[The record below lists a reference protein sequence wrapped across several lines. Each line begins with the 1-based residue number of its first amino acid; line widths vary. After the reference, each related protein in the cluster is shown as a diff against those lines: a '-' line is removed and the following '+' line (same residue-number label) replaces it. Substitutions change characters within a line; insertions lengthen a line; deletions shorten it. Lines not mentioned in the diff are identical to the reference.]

1 MSTFAKNSFWTI
13 FSQGVIFVVG
23 LGTSVI
29 ISRILNPEGRGIY
42 ALAVFLPAFL
52 MYFSNLGIGLSA
64 TFYIANGK
72 YSPKIVLG
80 NSLVCVFA
88 HSAFAILI
96 GLMIICFFREKLFAG
111 VAVKY
116 LFLALLIVPSQLYL
130 SFILPILLGMQRIRE
145 YNFFQVLRYV
155 LLFGLI
161 IIFLIGLNA
170 GVTGAIIVE
179 ALAAYITC
187 IVAFVIVS
195 RETKGIS
202 FKIDKGY
209 LKDAYQYGIKLY
221 AGSMLLF
228 LNRRFN
234 LILINLFMSPVMVGF
249 FGLAAALSEKVWLL
263 ADAIGTVLFPRIA
276 SEKDEEKKNVF
287 TSLVFKTTILIV
299 VVICVFLYAFG
310 EGLIVFLYSPAFFE
324 SIRPFR
330 FLLVGVVAGSGWRIL
345 ENDLRGRG
353 KPGLITCIM
362 AVSFV
367 VNILFNIILIPR
379 YGMMGAAWASVVSAT
394 VSLIMSIFV
403 YRHVSGNKVHHLL
416 LFSRSDLIAYKNL
429 VKSFVKS

>member
-13 FSQGVIFVVG
+13 FSQGVIFLVG

-64 TFYIANGK
+64 TFYIASGK
-72 YSPKIVLG
+72 YAPKIVIG
-80 NSLVCVFA
+80 NSLVCVFV
-88 HSAFAILI
+88 HSIFAILI

-111 VAVKY
+111 VALKY
-116 LFLALLIVPSQLYL
+116 LLLALLIVPSQLYL
-130 SFILPILLGMQRIRE
+130 SFILPILLGMQKIRE
-145 YNFFQVLRYV
+145 YNFFQVIRYV
-155 LLFGLI
+155 LLFGLV
-161 IIFLIGLNA
+161 IIFLVGLNA
-170 GVTGAIIVE
+170 GVTGAIIAE

-187 IVAFVIVS
+187 IAAFVIVS
-195 RETKGIS
+195 REIKEIS

-209 LKDAYQYGIKLY
+209 LKDAYQYGGKLY
-221 AGSMLLF
+221 AGFMLNF

-234 LILINLFMSPVMVGF
+234 LILINFFMSPVMVGF
-249 FGLAAALSEKVWLL
+249 FGLAAALSEKVWLI

-276 SEKDEEKKNVF
+276 SEKDEGKKTVF

-299 VVICVFLYAFG
+299 VVIGVFLYSLG
-310 EGLIVFLYSPAFFE
+310 EWLIVFLYSSAFIE
-324 SIRPFR
+324 SVRPFR

-345 ENDLRGRG
+345 ENDLKGRG
-353 KPGLITCIM
+353 KAGLVTCIM

-367 VNILFNIILIPR
+367 VNILFNIVLIPR

-394 VSLIMSIFV
+394 VSLIISIFA
-403 YRHVSGNKVHHLL
+403 YCQVSGNEVHLLL
-416 LFSRSDLIAYKNL
+416 LFSRSDLIVYKNL
-429 VKSFVKS
+429 VKSFIKV

>member
-1 MSTFAKNSFWTI
+1 MSSFAKNSFWTM

-23 LGTSVI
+23 LGTSII

-64 TFYIANGK
+64 TFYIASGK
-72 YSPKIVLG
+72 YPPKIVLG
-80 NSLVCVFA
+80 NSLVCVFV
-88 HSAFAILI
+88 HSIFAILI
-96 GLMIICFFREKLFAG
+96 GLMIICFFREQLFAG

-130 SFILPILLGMQRIRE
+130 SFILPILLGMQRIWE

-161 IIFLIGLNA
+161 IIFLVGLDA

-187 IVAFVIVS
+187 IVAFVVVS

-202 FKIDKGY
+202 FKINKGY

-221 AGSMLLF
+221 AGNMLNF

-234 LILINLFMSPVMVGF
+234 LILINLFMSPIMVGF
-249 FGLAAALSEKVWLL
+249 FGLASSLSEKVWLI
-263 ADAIGTVLFPRIA
+263 ADAIGTVLFPKIA
-276 SEKDEEKKNVF
+276 SEKDEEKKTIF

-299 VVICVFLYAFG
+299 VVICVFLYALG
-310 EGLIVFLYSPAFFE
+310 EWLIVFLYSHAFFE
-324 SIRPFR
+324 SVRPFR
-330 FLLVGVVAGSGWRIL
+330 FLLLGVVAASGWRIL

-353 KPGLITCIM
+353 RPGVITIIM
-362 AVSFV
+362 SVSCV
-367 VNILFNIILIPR
+367 VNILLNILLIPQ
-379 YGMMGAAWASVVSAT
+379 YGIMGAAWASVISAT
-394 VSLIMSIFV
+394 VSLIISVFV
-403 YRHVSGNKVHHLL
+403 YCQVSGNKVQSLL
-416 LFSRSDLIAYKNL
+416 LFSRSDLVAYKNL
-429 VKSFVKS
+429 VRSFIRT